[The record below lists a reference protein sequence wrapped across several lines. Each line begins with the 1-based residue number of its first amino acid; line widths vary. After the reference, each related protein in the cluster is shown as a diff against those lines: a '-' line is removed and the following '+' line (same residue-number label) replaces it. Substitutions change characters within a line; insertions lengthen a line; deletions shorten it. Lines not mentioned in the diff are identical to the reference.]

1 MEFNLLDEAK
11 ALLLEISLVFAED
24 ELFESVAEPVDPVA
38 EPVDPVADPVEAKGL
53 KLCSLLHGGF
63 CFHYLPNRLCTCKHP
78 SDICC
83 HCMCRPMGRQLM

>member
-38 EPVDPVADPVEAKGL
+38 EPVEAKGL

-63 CFHYLPNRLCTCKHP
+63 CFHYLPNR
-78 SDICC
+78 
-83 HCMCRPMGRQLM
+83 